1 VSLVKDPFMN
11 DQKKTKKQLID
22 ELTALRQKVAETD
35 SLEKD
40 TSGTPDESR
49 IPTAFYK
56 HILET
61 IDEGILVMDKN
72 DRIFFVNDPMSGIA
86 GVPKKQIL
94 GALVMKDF
102 SEDTLKYFRS
112 YYFQARESL
121 RTVSFDSIAVVTPAG
136 RMTYQSGILVPL
148 VKDGHFDGMIC
159 TIRDRTDRKKTE
171 EMVQKQIIALTQP
184 LEGGTVAFEDLF
196 DIREIQRLQDD
207 FATATG
213 VAALITRPD
222 GTPITKPSNFTY
234 LCSEFIRKTEKGR
247 WKCQKSDATI
257 GRRNIKGPI
266 VQTCLS
272 AGLWNAGASIMI
284 GGRHIA
290 NWLIG
295 QVRDETQKEETLQAY
310 AREIGTDEKGFIEAF
325 QEVPV
330 MSKKKFGQVARALFT
345 LANQISLIAY
355 QNVQQARFISER
367 QKAEDALILTQFAMD
382 QAPDS
387 ILLVGEEGN
396 ITYANDAACTSLGY
410 TREELLRMTAFDID
424 PDFPVTGWE
433 QHKQDLKRTGR
444 MTFEGRHRTKDGR
457 LFPVEVTTNYFDY
470 SGRFIGVAFDRDI
483 TSRRSME
490 EKLKLSE
497 KKYRDIFE
505 SVPIGIYQS
514 TPKGRF
520 IEANHYM
527 ATVLGYDSPADLME
541 SVTSIGKQ
549 IYVIPAD
556 RKKAA
561 RLFKEQGYIQDFEA
575 QLVKKNGDLIWGSLS
590 AKTIRDAEGNTL
602 YYEGVFQDI
611 TERKQAENALK
622 ENENKFRAIFDA
634 SNDAIVLL
642 NKKYF
647 IDCNNRALEM
657 YGIKDKEE
665 FLKHSPADTSPPFQP
680 DGQDSSAAAQNKIQT
695 AFEQGHNHFEWMHR
709 RADGEE
715 FPAEVL
721 LSSFIYKDEVVLQAT
736 IRDISFRKKVEE
748 ERAKASKL
756 EAVGTLAGGIAHDF
770 NNLLTTIQGYI
781 ELIKLDVPPE
791 NEIHKKLKAVEKSV
805 ISATELTG
813 RLITFSKGGD
823 PIKEITDIGNL
834 IKDAVLRNAGERQI
848 EKKLQIDD
856 NLWPVKVD
864 GRQMRQAISNLIIN
878 AVEAMPEGG
887 ILTVR
892 AENTTVTAQDNLP
905 LVTGNYIKI
914 SVEDTGAG
922 IPAIVLPF
930 IFDIYFS
937 TKQRGAQKGMG
948 LGLSVSH
955 SIVSKHEGC
964 ILAKSNEGK
973 GSTFHV
979 YLPAVVTFGSL
990 SPEKKTGGKGRILV
1004 MDDDAVVRQMLTELL
1019 TALQYDVETT
1029 DNGWAAVEMY
1039 IKAME
1044 SRKPYGVVMLALKI
1058 AGSLGGKQTMQ
1069 TLQVINPA
1077 VKGIIISGYTD
1088 DPVIQNYSQY
1098 GFKGALK
1105 KPFTLNNLRDTLDAC
1120 L

>member
-1 VSLVKDPFMN
+1 MN
-11 DQKKTKKQLID
+11 DQKKTKKQLVD
-22 ELTALRQKVAETD
+22 ELVALRQKVAKAD
-35 SLEKD
+35 SLKKD
-40 TSGTPDESR
+40 TSSNPDGSP
-49 IPTAFYK
+49 IPAAFYK

-61 IDEGILVMDKN
+61 IDEGILVTDKN

-86 GVPKKQIL
+86 GVPKEQIS

-102 SEDTLKYFRS
+102 PEDTLKYFRS

-148 VKDGHFDGMIC
+148 VQNGHFDGMIC
-159 TIRDRTDRKKTE
+159 TFQDRTEHKRTE
-171 EMVQKQIIALTQP
+171 EMVQKRIIALTQP

-196 DIREIQRLQDD
+196 DIREIQQLQDD
-207 FATATG
+207 FARATG
-213 VAALITRPD
+213 VAVLMTRPD
-222 GTPITKPSNFTY
+222 GSSITAPSNFTY

-247 WKCQKSDATI
+247 RRCALSDTAL
-257 GRRNIKGPI
+257 GRFNPKGPT
-266 VQTCLS
+266 VQPCLS
-272 AGLWNAGASIMI
+272 AGLWGAGASIMI
-284 GGRHIA
+284 GSRHIA

-295 QVRDETQKEETLQAY
+295 QVRDESQKEETLQAY
-310 AREIGTDEKGFIEAF
+310 AREIGADEKSFIKAF
-325 QEVPV
+325 REVPV
-330 MSKKKFGQVARALFT
+330 MPKKKFEQVARALFT

-367 QKAEDALILTQFAMD
+367 QRAEDKLILTQFAMD
-382 QAPDS
+382 RAPDS

-433 QHKQDLKRTGR
+433 QHKQDLQRMGR

-470 SGRFIGVAFDRDI
+470 SGRFVGVAFDRDI
-483 TSRRSME
+483 TERKLME

-497 KKYRDIFE
+497 KKYRNIFE
-505 SVPIGIYQS
+505 NVPIGIYQS
-514 TPKGRF
+514 TPEGRF

-527 ATVLGYDSPADLME
+527 AEVLGYDSPADLMG
-541 SVTSIGKQ
+541 SVTRIGEQ
-549 IYVIPAD
+549 LYLSHED
-556 RKKAA
+556 RKIVT
-561 RLFKEQGYIQDFEA
+561 RLLNEQGYIQDFET
-575 QLVKKNGDLIWGSLS
+575 QLVKKNGNPIWSSLS
-590 AKTIRDAEGNTL
+590 AKTIRNTEGNIL
-602 YYEGVFQDI
+602 YYEGVFQNI
-611 TERKQAENALK
+611 TKRREAENALK
-622 ENENKFRAIFDA
+622 ENENKFRAIFEA

-665 FLKHSPADTSPPFQP
+665 FRKHSPADMSPPFQP

-695 AFEQGHNHFEWMHR
+695 AFEQGYNHFEWMHR

-715 FPAEVL
+715 FPAEVS
-721 LSSFIYKDEVVLQAT
+721 LSSFIYKGEVVLQAT
-736 IRDISFRKKVEE
+736 VHDISFRKKVEE
-748 ERAKASKL
+748 ERAKSAKL

-813 RLITFSKGGD
+813 RLLTFSKGGD

-834 IKDAVLRNAGERQI
+834 IKNEVLRNAGERQI
-848 EKKLQIDD
+848 EKKLQIEG

-905 LVTGNYIKI
+905 LATGNYIKI

-922 IPAIVLPF
+922 ISTDVLPF

-964 ILAKSNEGK
+964 ILAKSIEGK

-979 YLPAVVTFGSL
+979 YLPAAVTFGFL
-990 SPEKKTGGKGRILV
+990 SPEKKTGGKGRILI
-1004 MDDDAVVRQMLTELL
+1004 MDDNAVVRQMLTELL
-1019 TALQYDVETT
+1019 TALQYDVETA

-1044 SRKPYGVVMLALKI
+1044 SRKPYGIVMLALKI
-1058 AGSLGGKQTMQ
+1058 AGGLGGKRTLQ

-1098 GFKGALK
+1098 GFKGALE
-1105 KPFTLNNLRDTLDAC
+1105 KPFTLNKLRDILDAC